1 MADFARKG
9 KQEKKALPLF
19 PLSDRCDDNP
29 GALEKI
35 FTGVGHAVAG
45 QLPASRN
52 MRYRSRNAFA
62 IWSRNG
68 LTR

>member
-1 MADFARKG
+1 MQTPGPPLPASGRCSQKSKTRISAMADFARKG

-35 FTGVGHAVAG
+35 FAGVSHAVA
-45 QLPASRN
+45 A
-52 MRYRSRNAFA
+52 
-62 IWSRNG
+62 
-68 LTR
+68 